1 MIYTIPEIAAAVL
14 PITSKHGIRSVY
26 LFGSYARNEATEMSD
41 VDLLI
46 DTDGTQLKGL
56 FALGALYCELEEAL
70 QKRIDLITLNSLEQK
85 ALMPVNEVFRENV
98 LRERILLFNL
108 VPVP

>member
-1 MIYTIPEIAAAVL
+1 MIYSIPAIAAAVL
-14 PITSKHGIRSVY
+14 PIAEKYGLRSVY
-26 LFGSYARNEATEMSD
+26 LFGSYARNEATEKSD

-46 DTDGTQLKGL
+46 DTTGTQLKGL
-56 FALGALYCELEEAL
+56 FALGALYCELEDAL
-70 QKRIDLITLNSLEQK
+70 QKKIDLVTLSSLEQK
-85 ALMPVNEVFRENV
+85 TLMPVNEVFRENV

>member
-1 MIYTIPEIAAAVL
+1 MIYSIPAIAEAVL
-14 PITSKHGIRSVY
+14 PIAEKYGLRSVY
-26 LFGSYARNEATEMSD
+26 LFGSYARNEATEKSD

-46 DTDGTQLKGL
+46 DTTGTQLKGL
-56 FALGALYCELEEAL
+56 FALGALYCELEDAL
-70 QKRIDLITLNSLEQK
+70 QKKIDLVTLRSLEQK
-85 ALMPVNEVFRENV
+85 TLMPVNEVFRENV